1 MNAQTFMYQKDRSP
15 ESTTSLPAPIS
26 PANASHSYRNAMLCV
41 LIVTACALLTNPVA
55 NMPYSD
61 EFSYDKT
68 ALDFART
75 GHILYNGW
83 ATAMLG
89 WMIPWGALF
98 IKIFGF
104 SFTGM
109 RLSMLPIDAATV
121 FLLHQ
126 ILRRFGINSNNAI
139 FGTLAFAFSPI
150 FMPSA
155 VSFMTDVPGMFV
167 IFVCLYMCQ
176 AAVKTSSDR
185 AALFWLASATIFNVA
200 AGTARQI
207 AWLGALVMV
216 PSTVWLLR
224 KRPGMK
230 LTGVI
235 FWSLGFIG
243 VVSFLHWFNSQPY
256 SVPEHVIWA
265 RITWMTFPHLAAQ
278 LVKMFLCLL
287 LLILPLSVAWLPSGR
302 QLSRSAWLRVG
313 GALALFVV
321 FEYLAHMR
329 GRMDPWLMPW
339 MMYLLQEQ
347 SALRPG
353 MFGTPPEMTLWI
365 RFAIS
370 LFVIAV
376 SMIALERE
384 LERKPRA
391 LPRRSESVPVGSPG
405 TSWHEIAWIL
415 GPFSLSYVLLLM
427 PRGAFS
433 VIQDRYMV
441 GLIPSILVVLL
452 KLYQDRIGPR
462 LPAISVAMLVLFGAY
477 SVAGTHDYYAESR
490 AQVSAIQMVEDSGVP
505 RKSIQAGF
513 PSDGWIQI
521 ENGGHINEVRIEVPA
536 GAFNPKPF
544 SRIPNGCRDGFTIF
558 APVVDPNYFILF
570 PWFKNPSYPP
580 PSWCFVRANFPPIRY
595 TSWLPPFHETMYVK
609 KLADSAATAHH

>member
-1 MNAQTFMYQKDRSP
+1 MSAPPFLDKEDRSIGSTSEQSRP
-15 ESTTSLPAPIS
+15 MESER
-26 PANASHSYRNAMLCV
+26 ASHSYRNALLCV
-41 LIVTACALLTNPVA
+41 LVVTACALLTNPVA

-68 ALDFART
+68 ALEFART

-89 WMIPWGALF
+89 WLIPWGALF

-109 RLSMLPIDAATV
+109 RLSMLPIDAVTV
-121 FLLHQ
+121 YLLHQ

-139 FGTLAFAFSPI
+139 FGTVAFALSPI

-155 VSFMTDVPGMFV
+155 VSFMTDVPGMLI

-176 AAVKTSSDR
+176 EAVKTASDR
-185 AALFWLASATIFNVA
+185 AALIWLASATIFDVA
-200 AGTARQI
+200 GGTVRQI

-230 LTGVI
+230 VTGVL
-235 FWSLGFIG
+235 FWGLGFTG
-243 VVSFLHWFNSQPY
+243 VLIFLHWFNNQPY

-287 LLILPLSVAWLPSGR
+287 LLILPLSVAWLPTAR
-302 QLSRSAWLRVG
+302 ELSRSAWLRVG
-313 GALALFVV
+313 VALALFVA
-321 FEYLAHMR
+321 FELLADR
-329 GRMDPWLMPW
+329 LGRMDLWLMPW

-353 MFGTPPEMTLWI
+353 MFGTPMEMTLWV

-370 LFVIAV
+370 LFVVAV
-376 SMIALERE
+376 PMIVLERE
-384 LERKPRA
+384 LDGKPSPA
-391 LPRRSESVPVGSPG
+391 PRRSVLDPAGGTG
-405 TSWHEIAWIL
+405 TSWYEIAWIL

-427 PRGAFS
+427 PRGAFD

-452 KLYQDRIGPR
+452 KLYQERIGPR
-462 LPAISVAMLVLFGAY
+462 LPAVSVVMLVLFAVY

-490 AQVSAIQMVEDSGVP
+490 AQVRAIQMVEASGVP
-505 RKSIQAGF
+505 RRSIQTGF

-521 ENGGHINEVRIEVPA
+521 ENGGYINEARIKVPA
-536 GAFNPKPF
+536 GAYNSKPF
-544 SRIPNGCRDGFTIF
+544 FRIPNGCRDGFTNF
-558 APVVDPNYFILF
+558 APVIDPKYFILF

-580 PSWCFVRANFPPIRY
+580 PSWCFVRANFPPIYY
-595 TSWLPPFHETMYVK
+595 TSWLPPFHESMYVK
-609 KLADSAATAHH
+609 KLAPGAFHPE